1 MNVQQLNKEQVV
13 LAALASAAGEVF
25 TPVQIQ
31 KLLFLLERRLWP
43 NHELGPYFNFAA
55 YDYGPFDADVYV
67 VLENLQ
73 KKGLVEIFNEPH
85 LRWNKYKSTTKGA
98 AEGKAVLQSLGED
111 VRNYLQAL
119 SEFVRGLSFAELVGA
134 IYKAYPEMKV
144 NSVFRG

>member
-1 MNVQQLNKEQVV
+1 MQQLNKEQVV

-31 KLLFLLERRLWP
+31 KLLFLLEKRLWP
-43 NHELGPYFNFAA
+43 NHKLGPYFDFAA

-73 KKGLVEIFNEPH
+73 KKGLVEIFNKPH

-98 AEGKAVLQSLGED
+98 AEGEAVLQSLGEN
-111 VRNYLQAL
+111 VRNYFQAL
-119 SEFVRGLSFAELVGA
+119 SEFVRRLSFAELVGA